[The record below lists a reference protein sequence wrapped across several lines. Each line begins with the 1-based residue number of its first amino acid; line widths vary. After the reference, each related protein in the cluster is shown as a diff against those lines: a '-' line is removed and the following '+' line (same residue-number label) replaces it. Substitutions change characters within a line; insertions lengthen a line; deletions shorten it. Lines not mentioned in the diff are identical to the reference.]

1 MGAPLD
7 LQPAHAS
14 TGGKDGDVA
23 ARLAAINAELAAEKA
38 REEKKKK
45 DFNAR
50 EKRKRDLGQSSKDK
64 NWVEEEKRILR
75 QGGGD

>member
-1 MGAPLD
+1 MMDA
-7 LQPAHAS
+7 QPAAAS
-14 TGGKDGDVA
+14 KGSSDGDVA

-38 REEKKKK
+38 KEDKKKK

-50 EKRKRDLGQSSKDK
+50 EKRKRDLGQASKDK